1 MCAGSNPAEGALSAH
16 RASPIAH
23 NRVIDP
29 PQVYADD
36 DGMRPGSWFAA
47 IAIVSVVGAL
57 AAGCSSGGDSTQ
69 SRSSPS
75 TSSTAPLSTAATETS
90 TSGGTYAPGRHDA
103 SFDVGGITR
112 TAVIVVPG
120 DASRPAP
127 LVFAFHGHGGKGT
140 GMERRSNIEGLWPD
154 AIVVYPDGL
163 VGHKGKTDPEGVR
176 TGWQTQLGEDGD
188 RDLAFYDTMLA
199 ALRSQ
204 LPVDA
209 DRVYVMGHSNGSA
222 FTSLLLNQRGDAIA
236 ATANLSAQPSPR
248 LLASDPTRSMFMAM
262 GTNDAVVPY
271 DTQKRSIPVAERKL
285 GVDPSRA
292 TVTGYL
298 RAESARGGLEL
309 QTYVYAGGHSPPP
322 EVPKLVVDFFRHHTL
337 SGG

>member
-1 MCAGSNPAEGALSAH
+1 
-16 RASPIAH
+16 
-23 NRVIDP
+23 
-29 PQVYADD
+29 
-36 DGMRPGSWFAA
+36 MRPGRWFAA
-47 IAIVSVVGAL
+47 IAIVAVVGAP

-69 SRSSPS
+69 SRSSSP
-75 TSSTAPLSTAATETS
+75 TSSTAPPSSAATVTS
-90 TSGGTYAPGRHDA
+90 SGGTYTPGRHDA
-103 SFDVGGITR
+103 AFDVGGVAR

-120 DASRPAP
+120 DASRSAP

-176 TGWQTQLGEDGD
+176 TGWQTRLGEDGD

-204 LPVDA
+204 LSIDS
-209 DRVYVMGHSNGSA
+209 DRVYLMGHSNGSA
-222 FTSLLLNQRGDAIA
+222 FASLLLNQRGDAIA
-236 ATANLSAQPSPR
+236 ATANMSAQPSAR
-248 LLASDPTRSMFMAM
+248 LLAGDPARSMFMAM
-262 GTNDAVVPY
+262 GTSDEVVPY
-271 DTQKRSIPVAERKL
+271 DTQKRSIPLAEQKL
-285 GVDPSRA
+285 GVDPTRA

-298 RAESARGGLEL
+298 RAEPGRGGLEL
-309 QTYVYAGGHSPPP
+309 QTYIYPGGHAPPP
-322 EVPKLVVDFFRHHTL
+322 EVPKLVVDFFQRHTL